1 MPHKPSWFR
10 DDEVFVS
17 FADTCGINKDGNVLY
32 VIDSLTGKRTE
43 TINDRLME
51 DIDALVAGRPAV
63 TGRWVHRDHLSIGAP
78 RYYDTRFVAALDD
91 LLKQPAFRGFTART
105 IGELVDEGFL
115 AKRAGHGSPSA
126 DKRGGPV
133 PYIKVSDIRAGQVN
147 INPSNMVS
155 GIVAQSF
162 WRGPHSGLK
171 PFDLVTPIRASKNIG
186 EFAVLMPGQEDV
198 VLTKEMLVLRTT
210 STAPVD
216 NFFLLWALSLK
227 IVRQQWNRIVLM
239 QTNREDVGD
248 RYLEIEIPWT
258 SDEDAA
264 RRVSAPFR
272 NYYLGMDELRRA
284 FTSALAQD
292 DLHHVFLGI
301 DESQDETDQ

>member
-1 MPHKPSWFR
+1 MPHKPNWFR
-10 DDEVFVS
+10 DGEVFVS

-32 VIDSLTGKRTE
+32 TIVPSTGKRTE
-43 TINDRLME
+43 TIDDRLME
-51 DIDALVAGRPAV
+51 DIDALVAGRPAL
-63 TGRWVHRDHLSIGAP
+63 TGRWVQRDHLSIGAP
-78 RYYDTRFVAALDD
+78 RYYDTRFMAALDD
-91 LLKQPAFRGFTART
+91 LLKRPVFKGFSART
-105 IGELVDEGFL
+105 IGDLIGDGFVT
-115 AKRAGHGSPSA
+115 KRAGHGSPSA
-126 DKRGGPV
+126 DKRGGSV

-147 INPSNMVS
+147 INPSNMVPEV
-155 GIVAQSF
+155 VAQSF

-210 STAPVD
+210 ATAPVD

-248 RYLEIEIPWT
+248 RYLEIEIPWP
-258 SDEDAA
+258 SDEAVA
-264 RRVSAPFR
+264 RQISEPFR
-272 NYYLGMDELRRA
+272 AYYLGMDKLRRS
-284 FTSALAQD
+284 FTSALAKD

-301 DESQDETDQ
+301 DESQQDLDL